1 MATARVGGP
10 EAAPKAFDSACY
22 APFVALELDPRGRAY
37 ACCANLLYPIGK
49 VTDSSLQEIW
59 HGRRAQN
66 LRQALRERDFS
77 SGCNV
82 CKWHVEHGKP
92 DAVARTYDDLPVLSD
107 LPPFPQRMTFAL
119 SNRCNLACVMCNGEL
134 SSRLRVAEGRPA
146 LPHVYGDSFFEELRT
161 FLPHLR
167 YAAFLGGEPFLSPEN
182 RRVWDELHALD
193 HHIPL
198 NVTTN
203 GTIWNDLVEQTLE
216 RFPVSFNVSMD
227 ALDPELLASIR
238 VGVDPGVLLTN
249 ARRFRDHAAARG
261 TGFSFMFCLMST
273 TWQELPGMLHLA
285 DEWDV
290 AIQVIH
296 VSEPGMSLEELTTG
310 QLEEVLTSWERTDT
324 SEGSTFGRQE
334 STWQTELRQLRA
346 TIEER
351 RRGAE
356 VTIRRAQPIAG
367 AQLVPEAG
375 APRAAVAASHRDGV
389 ERIGRWAPDGTV
401 VTIEADDDGRITAA
415 DLPAGRLADLLGDDW
430 VGRRL
435 DDVLERSKAGTGKD
449 LWVIDR
455 HAEVGSLDQTLIL
468 HEGAPWRGGTGE
480 IVRVVSV
487 AGRSGGDEATGT
499 TSYLALDDFFAG
511 APA

>member
-1 MATARVGGP
+1 MVAAEGSSATT
-10 EAAPKAFDSACY
+10 APKAFDSACY

-49 VTDSSLQEIW
+49 TTESSLQEIW

-92 DAVARTYDDLPVLSD
+92 DAVARTYDDLPVLTD
-107 LPPFPQRMTFAL
+107 QPPFPQRMTFAL

-134 SSRLRVAEGRPA
+134 SSRIRIAEGRPA
-146 LPHVYGDSFFEELRT
+146 LPSVYGDAFFDELRT

-182 RRVWDELHALD
+182 RRVWDELHELD

-198 NVTTN
+198 NITTN
-203 GTIWNDLVEQTLE
+203 GTIWNELVEQTLE

-227 ALDPELLASIR
+227 ALDPELLAQIR
-238 VGVDPGVLLTN
+238 VGVDPAVLLTN
-249 ARRFRDHAAARG
+249 ARRLRDHAAAAG

-285 DEWDV
+285 DEWKV

-296 VSEPGMSLEELTTG
+296 VSEPGMSLEELPTE
-310 QLEEVLTSWERTDT
+310 QLERILASWEHAGAT
-324 SEGSTFGRQE
+324 EGDFGTHE
-334 STWQTELRQLRA
+334 GTWQTELRQLRA
-346 TIEER
+346 AIEER
-351 RRGAE
+351 RRGHE
-356 VTIRRAQPIAG
+356 VTIRRAQPIEA
-367 AQLVPEAG
+367 AQLVPD
-375 APRAAVAASHRDGV
+375 RAAAVGDVVSHAEGRA
-389 ERIGRWAPDGTV
+389 RIARWAPDATV
-401 VTIEADDDGRITAA
+401 LTIEADDAGQITAT
-415 DLPAGRLADLLGDDW
+415 DLPSGRLAELLGGGW
-430 VGRRL
+430 QGRRL
-435 DDVLERSKAGTGKD
+435 DDVLERSKQVTGKD
-449 LWVIDR
+449 LWIIDR
-455 HAEVGSLDQTLIL
+455 HATDGELDQTLIL

-487 AGRSGGDEATGT
+487 SGRSGGADATGT
-499 TSYLALDDFFAG
+499 TTYLALDDFFSGTLA
-511 APA
+511 